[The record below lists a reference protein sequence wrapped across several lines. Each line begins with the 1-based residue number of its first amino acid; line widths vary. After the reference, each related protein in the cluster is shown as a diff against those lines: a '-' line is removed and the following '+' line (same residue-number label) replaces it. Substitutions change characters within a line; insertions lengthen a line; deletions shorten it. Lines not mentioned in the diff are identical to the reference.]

1 MKVSEFEAKLGTVSD
16 AKLRQMLAVSRSQ
29 GPELAVSMILAEAR
43 RRGMEDQEALSA
55 ADRGAERVEAAAS
68 ESGMRRAVAT
78 SSYPREGAGAYGSDA
93 PADAAFGSDPA
104 ASAPD
109 GIAANAA
116 AGSAANAASLADPT
130 APALAPE
137 WLTEETKSG
146 MPLALKAFLFLAGV
160 GGALA
165 LAWKFTR

>member
-16 AKLRQMLAVSRSQ
+16 AKLRQMLAASRSQ

-43 RRGMEDQEALSA
+43 RRGLEDAEDHSP
-55 ADRGAERVEAAAS
+55 ADRGPRLPESAAG
-68 ESGMRRAVAT
+68 ESGLRMAVAT
-78 SSYPREGAGAYGSDA
+78 SSYPKEGAGAYGSDA
-93 PADAAFGSDPA
+93 PADAGLGAEPA
-104 ASAPD
+104 ASGPEGAFASDAP
-109 GIAANAA
+109 
-116 AGSAANAASLADPT
+116 SDPT

-146 MPLALKAFLFLAGV
+146 MPVALKALLFLAGV

-165 LAWKFTR
+165 LAWKFAR

>member
-16 AKLRQMLAVSRSQ
+16 AKLRQMLAASRSQ

-43 RRGMEDQEALSA
+43 RRGMEDHEVDSA
-55 ADRGAERVEAAAS
+55 ADRGPRLPDSAAG
-68 ESGMRRAVAT
+68 ESGLRMAVAT
-78 SSYPREGAGAYGSDA
+78 SSYPKEGAGAFGSDA
-93 PADAAFGSDPA
+93 PADASADADHGAEPA
-104 ASAPD
+104 AIGAD
-109 GIAANAA
+109 GAA
-116 AGSAANAASLADPT
+116 ALADPT

-146 MPLALKAFLFLAGV
+146 MPVALKALLFLAGV

-165 LAWKFTR
+165 LAWKFAR